1 MMCGRPRIAN
11 TTNHTVITGPKA
23 LPTRWVP
30 CRWIANRPVRITT
43 DTGRTNSS
51 RAGLTTTR
59 PSIADITEIAGVI
72 TLSP

>member
-1 MMCGRPRIAN
+1 M
-11 TTNHTVITGPKA
+11 
-23 LPTRWVP
+23 
-30 CRWIANRPVRITT
+30 ANRPVRIST

-51 RAGLTTTR
+51 RTGLTTTR